1 MWKSKPNHAGNVQ
14 DNDIIP
20 PDDVDPPLP
29 QQSRFNMAS
38 QGLSFPEQLPPRPQP
53 SRREGL
59 CPDARF
65 CWPFR
70 WDSWSL
76 QTNGDTALLMRRLCM
91 WVTLVVR
98 TFNSILGLVI
108 GLYGGNIG
116 GLIVGSILAVLG
128 FFFIAY
134 CLAGIGSVQG
144 SRRVMGIS
152 ANRLGRT
159 ALLSSLKLTYE
170 AATDGGRVQYAMIV
184 PVISADIRQDSNRW
198 KRALFPQRILRH
210 ATSV

>member
-20 PDDVDPPLP
+20 PDVVDPPLQ

-38 QGLSFPEQLPPRPQP
+38 QGSSFPEQLPPRPQP

-76 QTNGDTALLMRRLCM
+76 QTNGNTALLMRRLCM

-152 ANRLGRT
+152 AVCVTPMCEVVDGCLLITSPTRT
-159 ALLSSLKLTYE
+159 
-170 AATDGGRVQYAMIV
+170 GGIMIYSCLDR
-184 PVISADIRQDSNRW
+184 P
-198 KRALFPQRILRH
+198 
-210 ATSV
+210 